1 VTGTEGIVFALFSFA
16 KAGEAT
22 QLTEGRESVPPSG
35 QNLVGVA
42 LVGNVPNNIVRG
54 HVEDVVQGNRELG
67 NPKGWTEVASR
78 LGDVFYD
85 LPSEL
90 VGQLKLIHVVDAW
103 SMYVRFWYWKKCFQY
118 SHGIESRININDDS
132 IIRMKRN

>member
-1 VTGTEGIVFALFSFA
+1 MTGTEGIVFALFSFA

-67 NPKGWTEVASR
+67 NPKG
-78 LGDVFYD
+78 
-85 LPSEL
+85 
-90 VGQLKLIHVVDAW
+90 
-103 SMYVRFWYWKKCFQY
+103 
-118 SHGIESRININDDS
+118 
-132 IIRMKRN
+132 